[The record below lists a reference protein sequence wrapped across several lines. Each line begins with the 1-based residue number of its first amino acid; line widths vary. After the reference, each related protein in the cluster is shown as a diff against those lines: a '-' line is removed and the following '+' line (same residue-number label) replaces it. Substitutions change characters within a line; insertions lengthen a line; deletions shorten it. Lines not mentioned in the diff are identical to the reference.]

1 MEKSK
6 LEVLAE
12 FVHAEMWE
20 KWAKEVINTEP
31 NISEERRERWEGC
44 FVPYSELSE
53 GMKDLDRGFAKRILD
68 ILDDNV
74 TK

>member
-1 MEKSK
+1 MSLDR

-12 FVHAEMWE
+12 FVHSEMWE
-20 KWAKEVINTEP
+20 KWAKEIINTEP
-31 NISEERRERWEGC
+31 NISEERRERWRGC
-44 FVPYSELSE
+44 FVPYNELSE
-53 GMKDLDRGFAKRILD
+53 EMKDLDRGFAKRILG